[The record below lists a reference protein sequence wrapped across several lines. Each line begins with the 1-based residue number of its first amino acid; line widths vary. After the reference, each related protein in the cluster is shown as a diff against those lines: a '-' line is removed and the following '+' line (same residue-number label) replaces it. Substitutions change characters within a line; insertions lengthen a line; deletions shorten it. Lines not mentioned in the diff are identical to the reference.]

1 MNGLRGRRGR
11 TAAWCAAATL
21 ALLAAACGGSDS
33 GGGGG
38 GDGGEVTKPQSVKVA
53 VLPVADVAP
62 IYLGIKKGFFKA
74 EKLTLKPQ
82 IMQGGAEVTA
92 AVVSGSINVGFSSVE
107 PLMIAK
113 SKNLP
118 VKIMTQGVQAA
129 PSTAQ
134 AWDSLLVSSNS
145 SIKSAKDL
153 EGKTIGVNAV
163 KNMNELCVRA
173 VLSRSGVDVSKVK
186 FIEVPFPEMPATL
199 KAGRVDAISAVEPFV
214 SASRAQGAKDLL
226 SYFAGLQ
233 TKMTVATYFSSD
245 KWING
250 NGATAKAF
258 ARAMNRSLDYAQ
270 AHPDEVRATVPT
282 YTKIPPA
289 VAKKMKL
296 PYWSTDPNRPSIQLV
311 GRQSVKFGAI
321 KSEPDLGQLIWS
333 GAGGSS

>member
-1 MNGLRGRRGR
+1 VSGLTSRGGR
-11 TAAWCAAATL
+11 AAAWFAAA
-21 ALLAAACGGSDS
+21 AVAMLAAGC
-33 GGGGG
+33 GGGGSSGDDASG
-38 GDGGEVTKPQSVKVA
+38 GDAAKPQTVKVA

-62 IYLGIKKGFFKA
+62 IYLGVKKGFFGA

-92 AVVSGSINVGFSSVE
+92 AVVSGSIDVGFSSVE

-113 SKNLP
+113 SKDLP
-118 VKIMTQGVQAA
+118 VKILTQGVQAA
-129 PSTAQ
+129 PTTKD
-134 AWDSLLVSSNS
+134 AWDSLLVA
-145 SIKSAKDL
+145 KGSAITSPKDL

-173 VLSRSGVDVSKVK
+173 VLSRAGVDVSKVK

-214 SASRAQGAKDLL
+214 SAARAEGAKDLL

-245 KWING
+245 RYLSG
-250 NGATAKAF
+250 NGGTVQRF
-258 ARAMNRSLDYAQ
+258 ARAMNRSLQYAQ
-270 AHPDEVRATVPT
+270 GHPDEVRAIVPT
-282 YTKIPPA
+282 YTKIPAA
-289 VAKKMKL
+289 VAGKMKL
-296 PYWSTDPNRPSIQLV
+296 PYWSTDLNRPSIELV
-311 GRQSVKFGAI
+311 AQQSQKFGAI
-321 KSEPDLGQLIWS
+321 DKQPDLEELIWS

>member
-11 TAAWCAAATL
+11 TAAWCAAALL
-21 ALLAAACGGSDS
+21 ALLAAACGGSD

-38 GDGGEVTKPQSVKVA
+38 GGGGQVSKPQTVKVA

-113 SKNLP
+113 SKDLP

-134 AWDSLLVSSNS
+134 AWDSLLVAGNS
-145 SIKSAKDL
+145 SIKSPKDL

-173 VLSRSGVDVSKVK
+173 VLSRAGVDLSKVK

-214 SASRAQGAKDLL
+214 SASRAEGAKDLL

-282 YTKIPPA
+282 YTKIPAA

-296 PYWSTDPNRPSIQLV
+296 PYWSTDLNRPSIQLV

-321 KSEPDLGQLIWS
+321 KSAPDLGQLIWS